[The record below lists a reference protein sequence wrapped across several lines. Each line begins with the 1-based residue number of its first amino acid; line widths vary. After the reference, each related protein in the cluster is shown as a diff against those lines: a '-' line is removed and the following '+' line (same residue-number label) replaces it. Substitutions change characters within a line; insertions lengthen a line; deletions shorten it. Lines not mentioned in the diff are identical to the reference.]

1 MSMVGFPLLLIPV
14 AIYNIIAFLMP
25 GVPLTEQAEPLF
37 KVMLVSGVEW
47 PVTLRDMLLA
57 LGILML
63 MFEVI
68 KGARPGAKYLMDHLL
83 SLIVFGAAAA
93 EFVLWPRF
101 GTSTYF
107 LLTLLALV
115 DFLSGI
121 ALRTRRS
128 ALAASAPA
136 VSRKSARKSETPVA
150 EPQFEPAPAPI
161 PAPTP
166 APTACTGSR
175 SCTRSHD
182 SGAARSLSRRICIAG
197 SPRTG
202 RRKFGVGF
210 ECRVRRQHQLA
221 GSAVSRSAAG
231 HQRAAVAGRAA
242 LICDFNQTICRSRR
256 PVPTIGMP
264 VRGIGGVGVG
274 SRGAPQAAR
283 LRDLLD
289 GRNQMGD
296 ENRAGA
302 GQRTAARP
310 LRGRDHRYQCRAGG
324 ASVLGDAVV
333 RHLSHLIVIQH
344 RKLDSEYLS
353 RSGTFVPSSSFL
365 RKGCAKMRRRRGRGR
380 QRTCRCQP
388 ISFHAID
395 CNGFRIINGSAA
407 Q

>member
-93 EFVLWPRF
+93 EFVMWPRF

-115 DFLSGI
+115 DFLSGV

-136 VSRKSARKSETPVA
+136 VSRKNARKSETPVA
-150 EPQFEPAPAPI
+150 EPQFEPTPAPI

-166 APTACTGSR
+166 APTLTPTPAPAPVAAPAATTPVPPAASVAE
-175 SCTRSHD
+175 SVLLDHPAP
-182 SGAARSLSRRICIAG
+182 GAAS
-197 SPRTG
+197 
-202 RRKFGVGF
+202 
-210 ECRVRRQHQLA
+210 
-221 GSAVSRSAAG
+221 SASASSAAS
-231 HQRAAVAGRAA
+231 AAS
-242 LICDFNQTICRSRR
+242 TSS
-256 PVPTIGMP
+256 PEVPSPGLQPGT
-264 VRGIGGVGVG
+264 
-274 SRGAPQAAR
+274 GAP
-283 LRDLLD
+283 
-289 GRNQMGD
+289 
-296 ENRAGA
+296 
-302 GQRTAARP
+302 P
-310 LRGRDHRYQCRAGG
+310 
-324 ASVLGDAVV
+324 SPDAP
-333 RHLSHLIVIQH
+333 R
-344 RKLDSEYLS
+344 
-353 RSGTFVPSSSFL
+353 
-365 RKGCAKMRRRRGRGR
+365 
-380 QRTCRCQP
+380 
-388 ISFHAID
+388 
-395 CNGFRIINGSAA
+395 
-407 Q
+407 